1 MIDIEQLTV
10 EELEYLRDACN
21 RRLLRMRN
29 TERLNLTELLR
40 LLEEVKITLKD
51 QGKHWRSLEH
61 WQWKDGQ
68 ICFWLNPT
76 DQVRYRSGWYSIDEL
91 IAWTHDYGPIMAD
104 FDRDVAAECAEDPT
118 VDELIAWTHDYGP
131 IMADFDRDAAAEC
144 AEDPTVSTVDGVAIS
159 WLASMADNERKADTE
174 QFELV

>member
-1 MIDIEQLTV
+1 MIDIELLTV

-40 LLEEVKITLKD
+40 LLEEVKITLND
-51 QGKHWRSLEH
+51 QGKHWRSLER

-76 DQVRYRSGWYSIDEL
+76 DQVRYQSGWYSIDEL
-91 IAWTHDYGPIMAD
+91 IAWTHNYGPILAD
-104 FDRDVAAECAEDPT
+104 LDLDDGAEFD
-118 VDELIAWTHDYGP
+118 
-131 IMADFDRDAAAEC
+131 ADD
-144 AEDPTVSTVDGVAIS
+144 TVSTVDGVAIS
-159 WLASMADNERKADTE
+159 WLTNMTESDLEADTE
-174 QFELV
+174 RFELV

>member
-118 VDELIAWTHDYGP
+118 V
-131 IMADFDRDAAAEC
+131 
-144 AEDPTVSTVDGVAIS
+144 STVDGVAIS

>member
-10 EELEYLRDACN
+10 EELERLRDACN

-40 LLEEVKITLKD
+40 LLEEVKLTLRD
-51 QGKHWRSLEH
+51 QGKHWRSLEY

-76 DQVRYRSGWYSIDEL
+76 DQVRYRSGWYTIDEL

-104 FDRDVAAECAEDPT
+104 LDSDDVTAFDEDDT
-118 VDELIAWTHDYGP
+118 A
-131 IMADFDRDAAAEC
+131 
-144 AEDPTVSTVDGVAIS
+144 STVDGVTIS
-159 WLASMADNERKADTE
+159 WLTHMTDSDRDADTKP
-174 QFELV
+174 FELVAQ